1 MQEYIIIP
9 ISRTWIHKKKL
20 FRIIITVTKENFSLP
35 RKGKRLERN
44 IPQNHSSPFEVMEIR
59 IEVFSLFLNKC
70 SIVIAYY
77 FYNKNLQ
84 YYNNEEKFQK

>member
-1 MQEYIIIP
+1 MQEYI
-9 ISRTWIHKKKL
+9 TIHKKKL
-20 FRIIITVTKENFSLP
+20 FRIIITIIKQNFSLT

-44 IPQNHSSPFEVMEIR
+44 IPQSHSSPFEVMEIR

-70 SIVIAYY
+70 SIVIVYY

-84 YYNNEEKFQK
+84 YYNIKEKF